1 MNQLAALT
9 EILSRHAPADGT
21 FPCPL
26 PGVSLLR
33 SSTPTMPMPVV
44 YEPTLCIVAQGRKRA
59 VLGATAFIYDPASY
73 LIASVDLPVMGSVI
87 EASAERP
94 YLCLRLDLDTTALG
108 ELAIR
113 HPATRPEAEGLPVG
127 IALNR
132 TTPALLDAATRLV
145 GLLDTPDD
153 IEALAPLTIREIL
166 YRLLTGDSGA
176 TVRQM
181 ARADSRLNQ
190 IARSIVW
197 IRTHF
202 REACSIETLAEMAGM
217 SRSTFHAHF
226 KAITSMSPLE
236 FRTHLRL
243 HEAQR
248 LMVGDAMDAAS
259 AGFSVGY
266 GSPSQFSRDY
276 TRIFGMP
283 PASHAGRLRGIVEA
297 RPETQALA
305 TVSKQPRCEPVGLY
319 GRAAS

>member
-1 MNQLAALT
+1 MHQLAVLAETLA
-9 EILSRHAPADGT
+9 RHAPADGT
-21 FPCPL
+21 YPCSL
-26 PGVSLLR
+26 PRVSLLR

-59 VLGATAFIYDPASY
+59 MLGATAFIYDAASY

-94 YLCLRLDLDTTALG
+94 YLCLRLDLDMTALG
-108 ELAIR
+108 EFAIR
-113 HPATRPEAEGLPVG
+113 YPATRPEAEGLPVG

-132 TTPALLDAATRLV
+132 TTPALLDAATRLA

-153 IEALAPLTIREIL
+153 IDALAPLIVREIL

-176 TVRQM
+176 TIRQM

-190 IARSIVW
+190 IARAIVW
-197 IRTHF
+197 MRTHF
-202 REACSIETLAEMAGM
+202 REACPIEELAEMAGM

-236 FRTHLRL
+236 FRTHLRM

-248 LMVGDAMDAAS
+248 LMVSDAIDAAS

-283 PASHAGRLRGIVEA
+283 PARHAGRLRSIVETGSGSQ
-297 RPETQALA
+297 ELA
-305 TVSKQPRCEPVGLY
+305 SV
-319 GRAAS
+319 